1 MTALCKGTVIL
12 ASASKTRAALLR
24 KAGLRVKAVP
34 ASIDEASV
42 REGMEAEGALPGDIA
57 KTLAEL
63 KALRVSRHHADRLV
77 IGADQIL
84 ACKGKIFGKPGG
96 REAAA
101 AQLRALSGSI
111 HELASCV
118 CVARDGDVIWHRIET
133 AEMAVRP
140 LSEEFITAYLEAAG
154 ESIYGNVGAYALEGL
169 GIQLFSE
176 IIGDYFSILGL
187 PLLPLLDFLR
197 EHNIVPR

>member
-1 MTALCKGTVIL
+1 MTVLSNASVIL

-24 KAGLRVKAVP
+24 AAGLKIEIVP

-42 REGMEAEGALPGDIA
+42 REGMQAEGALPGDIA
-57 KTLAEL
+57 ATLAEL
-63 KALRVSRHHADRLV
+63 KALRVSRHHPGRLV

-84 ACKGKIFGKPGG
+84 ACKGRLFEKPGG

-111 HELASCV
+111 HELASGV

-133 AEMAVRP
+133 AELAMRH
-140 LSEEFITAYLEAAG
+140 LSEAFIAAYLDAAG
-154 ESIYGNVGAYALEGL
+154 EGIYGHVGAYALEGV
-169 GIQLFSE
+169 GIQLFSA

-197 EHNIVPR
+197 EHNIVPG